1 MRRFLSL
8 LVFYLFCV
16 GSAVAQ
22 DTKPAFDE
30 LSDFR
35 AAYVAGKGL
44 AYVVV
49 KDKKGETVYR
59 YGDASRE
66 AAKREKRGFMLFTC
80 AAPRP
85 FVIQDPRV
93 VKSLKT
99 ARVVKLGEP
108 EFAEL
113 DRKYL
118 SGCRNPM
125 VKSALPKQL

>member
-1 MRRFLSL
+1 MGRFLCL

-30 LSDFR
+30 PSDFR
-35 AAYVAGKGL
+35 AAYVAEKGL

-49 KDKKGETVYR
+49 KDDKGEIVYR

-80 AAPRP
+80 ALPRP
-85 FVIQDPRV
+85 FIIEYPRAV
-93 VKSLKT
+93 EDQAEHHLRAAGVSST
-99 ARVVKLGEP
+99 HGEGGSHS
-108 EFAEL
+108 
-113 DRKYL
+113 RSK
-118 SGCRNPM
+118 NN
-125 VKSALPKQL
+125 

>member
-8 LVFYLFCV
+8 LVFYLVCV

-30 LSDFR
+30 LTDFR
-35 AAYVAGKGL
+35 TAYMAGKGL

-49 KDKKGETVYR
+49 KDEKGETVYR

-66 AAKREKRGFMLFTC
+66 AAKREKRGFKLFTC

-99 ARVVKLGEP
+99 ARVVKSGEP
-108 EFAEL
+108 DFADL

-125 VKSALPKQL
+125 VRSALPKQL

>member
-8 LVFYLFCV
+8 LVFYVFCV
-16 GSAVAQ
+16 RSAVAQ
-22 DTKPAFDE
+22 DAKPTFDE

-35 AAYVAGKGL
+35 AAYMAGKGF

-49 KDKKGETVYR
+49 KDEKGETVYR

-66 AAKREKRGFMLFTC
+66 AVKREKRGFMLFTC
-80 AAPRP
+80 ALPRP

-99 ARVVKLGEP
+99 ARVVKSGEP